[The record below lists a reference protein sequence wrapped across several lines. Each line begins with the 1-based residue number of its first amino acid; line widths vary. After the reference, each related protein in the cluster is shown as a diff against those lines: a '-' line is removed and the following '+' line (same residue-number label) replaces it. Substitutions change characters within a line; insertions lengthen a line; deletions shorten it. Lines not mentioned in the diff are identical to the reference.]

1 MNKKHL
7 YQPLMCRLPNY
18 GHDNRFAV
26 DSKSRELLLEI
37 RNLLDVF
44 APIGDD
50 FLHGLWI
57 EVSRGKPSDWA
68 SFKEAKDGDE
78 DINTKEDYLKRW
90 QEEFPRENYWYFL
103 SVNQYRG
110 HTYLHITDR
119 DSRWCII
126 HDDPEWDYH
135 NIGPLNWY
143 LKPLLAFLKEKVDE
157 IVKDSAAY
165 NRYVEEHLPK
175 RQRTGSIPRKDMNRI
190 VSWQRRV
197 PKQLEKGMQVLRE
210 CIANEEIYNKIAKGE
225 NPGELPPFYREPL
238 DTMSIRIY
246 SKYYRVAHETFESQH
261 ESFWSE
267 GEKKWHEQRQ
277 KERIEMDDVTYY
289 RKTQFGRHG
298 KITDETD
305 FDSVKA
311 FEDIAF
317 DHYGE
322 LGLSRMDIHATD
334 YYTPRK
340 WLITFRFSYSAYID
354 DAVDIA
360 VALYE
365 SGCPLLIHDARKTLD
380 VLEEKDNVLL
390 TPHIFHDYFCHH
402 EEGSVFDLPYECYLD
417 QENELTREQY
427 DEIVS
432 LACWEPEVQVVL
444 DTFVPLDS
452 PAYNLIREEVQ
463 KPLTVCG
470 ILAALQRTHDIVYG
484 IHKKGGQYHCYLIEH
499 GEKQITIDDHTSL
512 FPTDNEAVLDAIIRY
527 VQIKQKQ
534 QT

>member
-1 MNKKHL
+1 
-7 YQPLMCRLPNY
+7 MCRLPNY

-126 HDDPEWDYH
+126 HDDSEWDYH
-135 NIGPLNWY
+135 NIGLLNWY

-298 KITDETD
+298 KITEETD

-334 YYTPRK
+334 YYTPGK

-365 SGCPLLIHDARKTLD
+365 SGCPLLIHDARKILD

-470 ILAALQRTHDIVYG
+470 ILAALQRTYDIVYG